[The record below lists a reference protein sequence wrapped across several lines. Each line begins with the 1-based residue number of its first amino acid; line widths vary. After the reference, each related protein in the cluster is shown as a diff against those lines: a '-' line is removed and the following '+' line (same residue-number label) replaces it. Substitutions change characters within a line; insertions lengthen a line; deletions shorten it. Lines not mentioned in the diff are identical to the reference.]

1 MHLQQSKAGSLKTG
15 GPQYWFEGEP
25 AHVTGYLEQKKTCA
39 VILMTPYGPVE
50 TPFILVHRDRKIKR
64 NGQVIR
70 ANAQHHRIQ
79 KGQSK
84 ESIGE
89 AIRHW
94 FGLKQGIDFER
105 IELDD
110 SRCFDKQ
117 SRLILVP
124 LVVKWRNHTRPET
137 LPAVDAPLS
146 FTSQHQSEFWLKQI
160 AACRKANADALNW
173 TASQLRRFVQRHNK
187 REEKDLLR
195 VAGALDHLGL
205 RLGPYMR
212 IGYDCPDSAFQ
223 FLNFPEYVC
232 PVEIK
237 TCSRGFKYQVEN
249 YAQLPR
255 AVILCVQHNMVHPR
269 EHIDVIEVNALAKHF
284 SQ

>member
-1 MHLQQSKAGSLKTG
+1 MHIQQSKARSLITG

-25 AHVTGYLEQKKTCA
+25 AHVSGFLEQQKTCP

-50 TPFILVHRDRKIKR
+50 TPFILVHQDFKVQK
-64 NGQVIR
+64 GKLIR

-89 AIRHW
+89 AVRRW
-94 FGLKQGIDFER
+94 FGLKHGADFER

-110 SRCFDKQ
+110 SKCFDTQ
-117 SRLILVP
+117 SRLILFP
-124 LVVKWRNHTRPET
+124 LKVKWRNKTRVET
-137 LPAVDAPLS
+137 LPAVHAPLS
-146 FTSQHQSEFWLKQI
+146 FTTKYQSEFWLKQI
-160 AACRKANADALNW
+160 AGRRKTNPAALNW
-173 TASQLRRFVQRHNK
+173 SASQIKRFVQRHNP

-212 IGYDCPDSAFQ
+212 VGYDCPESAFQ
-223 FLNFPEYVC
+223 FLDFPEYPC

-237 TCSRGFKYQVEN
+237 RSSRGFQYQIKKYDK
-249 YAQLPR
+249 LPR
-255 AVILCVQHNMVHPR
+255 AVILCVEHNMAHPC
-269 EHIDVIEVNALAKHF
+269 EHIDVVEVTALAKFF